1 LDSVKFRGYAGG
13 VTTPSGLRAAKKL
26 ETWRSLRS
34 AAVELVSARGF
45 DAVSVEEIAA
55 AAKVSKS
62 TLFNYFESKES
73 LLLDPDPEE
82 GARWRALAQARPADE
97 PMWVS
102 LREILIGCVGCDG
115 SKLLLRKNMI
125 EQCPALFQS
134 AWASS
139 VPFRTFVRGW
149 VAQRLAPDDDA
160 YRVTL
165 VVNVAFAIVHA
176 AYRSWDPRRGPDQ
189 FVDLVRDGFAVVGDG
204 FLGLGGPPADRGTG
218 RS

>member
-1 LDSVKFRGYAGG
+1 M
-13 VTTPSGLRAAKKL
+13 TTPSGLRAAKKL

-55 AAKVSKS
+55 AANVSKS

-73 LLLDPDPEE
+73 LLLDPDPED
-82 GARWRALAQARPADE
+82 AVRWRTLAQARPADE
-97 PMWVS
+97 PMWES
-102 LREILIGCVGCDG
+102 LREIVVGCAGRDG
-115 SKLLLRKNMI
+115 SKLLLRKSMI

-139 VPFRTFVRGW
+139 EPFRTFVRGW
-149 VAQRLAPDDDA
+149 VAQRLAADDDA

-189 FVDLVRDGFAVVGDG
+189 FTDLVRDGFAAVGAG
-204 FLGLGGPPADRGTG
+204 FLELGGPPVDRLPGQI
-218 RS
+218 